1 MDDEGNMLSNKK
13 LNVDEERVTSI
24 HKRSIIIDTH
34 CDTLIHLSPRPPL
47 SVYLSHYF
55 NFPREYTG
63 ADLGPLLKYPGNKG
77 LGERSENLSVD
88 FVKMAEGGQTCQVFS
103 MWMEPEYKPER
114 CGLRTMQM
122 VDTFQGELERN
133 RDRALMATAAGDI
146 VKAKKGGKVAAMLSV
161 ESGGDAIQGDLSVLR
176 VLYSLGLRIFGLTYN
191 RRNMLADG
199 FAENRT
205 KSGLTELG
213 VQTIEECNRL
223 GIIVDVSHIGETSF
237 YDALDVSKAPIIA
250 SHHGMR
256 ALFETPRYMTDDQ
269 ARALAEKG
277 GVIGVMYGIGP
288 KTLGDVVNHI
298 DHAVEVGGIGC
309 VGLGSDWDGGCRPEV
324 LEDSSKLPNLTREL
338 VARGYRDD
346 EVEKILGG
354 NLMRV
359 FKRVLRKG

>member
-1 MDDEGNMLSNKK
+1 MLSNKK
-13 LNVDEERVTSI
+13 LNVDEEKVTAL

-34 CDTLIHLSPRPPL
+34 CDTLIHLTPRPPV
-47 SVYLSHYF
+47 SVYLSQYF

-63 ADLGPLLKYPGNKG
+63 ADLGTSMKYPGNKG
-77 LGERSENLSVD
+77 LGDRSDNLSVD

-114 CGLRTMQM
+114 CVLRTMQL
-122 VDTFQGELERN
+122 VDTLQGELERN
-133 RDRALMATAAGDI
+133 KATAMMATSAGDI
-146 VKAKKGGKVAAMLSV
+146 AKAKKAGKVAAMLSV

-176 VLYSLGLRIFGLTYN
+176 VLHRLGLTIFGLTYN

-199 FAENRT
+199 CAENRT
-205 KSGLTELG
+205 RGGLTELG
-213 VQTIEECNRL
+213 VQTVEECNRL
-223 GIIVDVSHIGETSF
+223 GIVVDISHIGEASF
-237 YDALDVSKAPIIA
+237 YDVLNASKAPIIA

-256 ALFETPRYMTDDQ
+256 ALHETPRYMTDDQ

-288 KTLGDVVNHI
+288 KTLGDVVDHI
-298 DHAVEVGGIGC
+298 DHAVEVGGVDC
-309 VGLGSDWDGGCRPEV
+309 VGLGSDWDGGCRPEG

-338 VARGYRDD
+338 VARGYGDD

-359 FKRVLRKG
+359 FKSVLG